1 MVRGLWTAGSS
12 GDAMT
17 AEEDGECEKNEEAEG
32 G

>member
-12 GDAMT
+12 GAAM
-17 AEEDGECEKNEEAEG
+17 AVGEDGGMEKKDEFDG